1 MQLLIAQTEEFIFTE
16 QTSFSA
22 DEAVGQTVLSCEN
35 AQGFAAND
43 YLCLGTPGDDLTEI
57 GQISSIAS
65 DLKSIT
71 MSVAIKH
78 LHNKREPILKVL
90 FNQRKFYRSTTE
102 TGTYSH
108 LSGEGSPKTLEVD
121 KPDGT
126 LLEDTTGTVT
136 SWYKATYNNS
146 TTGVETALT
155 DAIAIKASEANH
167 YSSIYKIKNEAGMEE
182 NYYIPAEMVNDYR
195 LEAENQAESTV
206 AGVYSLPFS
215 SVPPIFEQIIRL
227 LAAGLLLSKE
237 FGVEMDAEINK
248 TGKSKIAR
256 AERLLSKIVDG
267 SMLLIGEDG
276 SILTKASTILA
287 SSSNTYNETD
297 KGEMFNIND
306 EIWRAKDPDYPTS

>member
-1 MQLLIAQTEEFIFTE
+1 MQILIAQTEDFIFTE
-16 QTSFSA
+16 RTNFSA
-22 DEAVGQTVLSCEN
+22 DEAVGQTVLSCDN
-35 AQGFAAND
+35 CQGFAADD
-43 YLCLGTPGDDLTEI
+43 YVCLGTVGDELAEI
-57 GQISSIAS
+57 GQVSSVSA
-65 DLKSIT
+65 DLKTIT
-71 MSVAIKH
+71 LTTAIKH
-78 LHNKREPILKVL
+78 AHKKRELIQLVL

-102 TGTYSH
+102 TGTFSH

-121 KPDGT
+121 RPDGT
-126 LLEDTTGTVT
+126 LLEDTSGTST
-136 SWYKATYNNS
+136 SWYKATYNNT
-146 TTGVETALT
+146 TTGVETSLT

-167 YSSIYKIKNEAGMEE
+167 YTSINKIKTEAGMEE
-182 NYYIPAEMVNDYR
+182 NYYIPIEMVNDYR

-215 SVPPIFEQIIRL
+215 SIPPIFEQIVRL

-256 AERLLSKIVDG
+256 AERQLSKIVDG

-287 SSSNTYNETD
+287 SSSNVYNETD
-297 KGEMFNIND
+297 KGEMFNVGD
-306 EIWRAKDPDYPTS
+306 EIWRTKDPDYPTS